1 MATQGARLLRRGRAL
16 LVAAARV
23 GERALPA
30 ARALAHAVFA
40 GLVVGGVLVA
50 PVLATLALVGLIAPQ
65 LAVAHQAAPALIIVS
80 LVWLAFAIF
89 GAHSQIEHDVEDDA
103 DLK

>member
-1 MATQGARLLRRGRAL
+1 MAAQDARLLMRGRAL
-16 LVAAARV
+16 LAAAARM

-40 GLVVGGVLVA
+40 GLLVGGVLVA
-50 PVLATLALVGLIAPQ
+50 PVLATLALVGLVAPQ
-65 LAVAHQAAPALIIVS
+65 LAVAHQAAPALIVVS

-89 GAHSQIEHDVEDDA
+89 GAHSQIEHDAEDNS